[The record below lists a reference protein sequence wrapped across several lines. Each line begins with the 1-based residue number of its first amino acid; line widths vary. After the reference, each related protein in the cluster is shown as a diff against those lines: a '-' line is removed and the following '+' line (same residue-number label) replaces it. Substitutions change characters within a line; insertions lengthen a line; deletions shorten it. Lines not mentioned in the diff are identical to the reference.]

1 MVGPKTAVE
10 QRETY
15 VFVDGDDHDYDSMK
29 APGDEDD
36 ERIAWIA
43 FDSMKVGTDSA
54 MKDAV
59 MALMRKH
66 CPRSCSFRPW
76 ETVPKDE
83 ASFVMW
89 KNMMMTVKPSSM

>member
-1 MVGPKTAVE
+1 MVVPKTAFE

-15 VFVDGDDHDYDSMK
+15 AFVDDDDDHDAMK
-29 APGDEDD
+29 APGYEDD

-43 FDSMKVGTDSA
+43 FDSMIFGTDSA

-59 MALMRKH
+59 MALMRRH
-66 CPRSCSFRPW
+66 WPMSCSFRPW

-89 KNMMMTVKPSSM
+89 KNMLMTVKPA